1 MLMLVIKKIYKQ
13 RVSLAIF
20 LALICSSNFSWAQ
33 IYYFQPGQSKTI
45 TLPEKVRTVFIAKE
59 SVANYEIIGENK
71 LLIYAKQ
78 NGLTGLLAYDENNNI
93 IIDDTIIVDPILSQ
107 VVFRLKKEF
116 PNSNVT
122 ITKYAIGQTG
132 DEFAYLVSGDVPDT
146 DTKSRI
152 LNFIGSLVG
161 TNKKTRKIESNDGA
175 ISNDDIDF
183 LEKTTYSNIIDKI
196 NVVQETQINVKLTF
210 VEVSKEFTDALGI
223 DWRNFT
229 LESMSNPTK
238 TPSLT
243 DFGEFNLVS
252 LKQGFD
258 IKNIVTIIRAFNN
271 DKLAK
276 VLAEPNLSVL
286 SGEAASFLVG
296 GEIPVVTA
304 GGKENT
310 SNVEYKEYGIKLNIG
325 AKANNNKRIRL
336 FIANEFS
343 SISGAYSFNNYSI
356 PTLRTRKASSTIDV
370 GDGESF
376 VIAGLI
382 TEQDEET
389 LSKIPFI
396 GDIPILG
403 ALARSTSV
411 NRGKT
416 ELVVFATVNIVT
428 PKSSFE
434 VIELPKFERTSTT
447 NLFFNLKNN
456 MEKQKQRTIPISNE
470 SEKFVNYMGFI
481 E

>member
-33 IYYFQPGQSKTI
+33 TYYFQPGQSKTI
-45 TLPEKVRTVFIAKE
+45 TLSEKVRTVFIAKE

-71 LLIYAKQ
+71 LIIYAKQ

-93 IIDDTIIVDPILSQ
+93 IIDDTIVVDPILSQ
-107 VVFRLKKEF
+107 VMFRLKKEF

-132 DEFAYLVSGDVPDT
+132 DEFAYLVNGDVPDT
-146 DTKSRI
+146 DTKTRI
-152 LNFIGSLVG
+152 LNFVGALVG
-161 TNKKTRKIESNDGA
+161 TDKKTRKIESSGGA
-175 ISNDDIDF
+175 INNDDIDF
-183 LEKTTYSNIIDKI
+183 LEKNTYGNIIDKI
-196 NVVQETQINVKLTF
+196 NVIQETQINVKLTF

-223 DWRNFT
+223 DWRSLT
-229 LESMSNPTK
+229 LESINGGGTAIN
-238 TPSLT
+238 
-243 DFGEFNLVS
+243 DFGEFS
-252 LKQGFD
+252 LLGLKKGFD
-258 IKNIVTIIRAFNN
+258 IHNIVTIIRAFNN

-296 GEIPVVTA
+296 GEIPVVTV
-304 GGKENT
+304 GGKDNT

-325 AKANNNKRIRL
+325 AKANSNKRIRL

-343 SISGAYSFNNYSI
+343 SISGTYSFNNYSI
-356 PTLRTRKASSTIDV
+356 PTLRSRKTSSTIDV

-403 ALARSTSV
+403 ALARSTAV

-434 VIELPKFERTSTT
+434 IVELPKFERTNTT
-447 NLFFNLKNN
+447 NLFFNFKNN
-456 MEKQKQRTIPISNE
+456 MEKQQQHTFPISNE